1 MPALNAAV
9 SALDTLKQQDISLVK
24 AMTNPPAGVRMV
36 MEAVCILKVSQSLTS
51 NSLTSLPIL
60 KKQYKSRNPGW
71 HWFCFTSL
79 CDWSKRTRAAHQP
92 IKCKTN
98 INHDV
103 VARVFLRI
111 FLRYL
116 FVFTLSSHSLSRL
129 QDIFTGA
136 SQKITMKVSAL
147 R

>member
-60 KKQYKSRNPGW
+60 KNSIRVEIRDGIGFALLRSVIGPKELAP
-71 HWFCFTSL
+71 F
-79 CDWSKRTRAAHQP
+79 
-92 IKCKTN
+92 
-98 INHDV
+98 INQSN
-103 VARVFLRI
+103 ARL
-111 FLRYL
+111 
-116 FVFTLSSHSLSRL
+116 TL
-129 QDIFTGA
+129 
-136 SQKITMKVSAL
+136 ITT
-147 R
+147 

>member
-60 KKQYKSRNPGW
+60 KNSIRVEIRNGIGFALLRSVIGPKE
-71 HWFCFTSL
+71 L
-79 CDWSKRTRAAHQP
+79 AP
-92 IKCKTN
+92 L
-98 INHDV
+98 INQSN
-103 VARVFLRI
+103 ARL
-111 FLRYL
+111 
-116 FVFTLSSHSLSRL
+116 TL
-129 QDIFTGA
+129 
-136 SQKITMKVSAL
+136 ITT
-147 R
+147 

>member
-60 KKQYKSRNPGW
+60 KNSIRVEIRDGIGFALLRSVIGPENSR
-71 HWFCFTSL
+71 H
-79 CDWSKRTRAAHQP
+79 
-92 IKCKTN
+92 
-98 INHDV
+98 
-103 VARVFLRI
+103 FLNQSDTK
-111 FLRYL
+111 LKL
-116 FVFTLSSHSLSRL
+116 
-129 QDIFTGA
+129 
-136 SQKITMKVSAL
+136 KN
-147 R
+147 